1 MRAGTKKQRRAGSP
15 GEILF
20 RSVANTGEGS
30 RMPEQDA
37 TRALRLSR
45 KEFFRLGAAS
55 VAGLALL
62 AAGCGAGEE
71 EDNGGEEEDDE
82 DDGDG
87 Y

>member
-1 MRAGTKKQRRAGSP
+1 
-15 GEILF
+15 
-20 RSVANTGEGS
+20 
-30 RMPEQDA
+30 MPEQRVAGD
-37 TRALRLSR
+37 LRLSR

-62 AAGCGAGEE
+62 AAGCGAGEG

-82 DDGDG
+82 DDEGG

>member
-1 MRAGTKKQRRAGSP
+1 
-15 GEILF
+15 
-20 RSVANTGEGS
+20 
-30 RMPEQDA
+30 MPEQRVA
-37 TRALRLSR
+37 GGLRLSR

-62 AAGCGAGEE
+62 AAGCGAGEG

-82 DDGDG
+82 DDEGG